1 MAMSR
6 YYTEEIPRFSRRWW
20 LQTGRNTFWIFVIT
34 VLIWVFADLE
44 FTDDEELR
52 ATIRMTI
59 GNSKDLV
66 LLDRNDAQKRDVNV
80 TFQVQGSRGSLNNYV
95 QELQKARKGGA
106 VIEYDLTKAHGKG
119 KHPISVVDL
128 LRQTE
133 AITKGGLTVI
143 EATPA
148 MISIELDEA
157 LYVPDIEVNFN
168 YTGAVLPKVDI
179 TPSKMGIRVSSKL
192 WAEVDPGSKLQ
203 TVSVDLRNRPDETI
217 SVQIQPAIAGIPVI
231 PDHKEVTVAVKVGQL
246 TGEKSMKVTVRLLAP
261 SIWSEAEDGTWQ
273 RFVLKRKEPTWHV
286 EIRVEGP
293 KTVIESLKPEHVDAY
308 IRLTDDHK
316 KTPESW
322 DTAKVQIRFTPQ
334 FKNVKLV
341 GEPPS
346 VSFKLIPKP
355 AAVPAP

>member
-20 LQTGRNTFWIFVIT
+20 LQTGRNTFWIFVVT

-59 GNSKDLV
+59 GNSKHLV
-66 LLDRNDAQKRDVNV
+66 LLDRGDAQKRDVTV
-80 TFQVQGSRGSLNNYV
+80 TFRVQGSRGSLNNYV
-95 QELQKARKGGA
+95 QELQKVREGGA
-106 VIEYDLTKAHGKG
+106 VIEYDLTKAHGEG
-119 KHPISVVDL
+119 KHMISVVDL

-148 MISIELDEA
+148 LISIELDEA
-157 LYVPDIEVNFN
+157 LYVPDVEVNFN

-179 TPSKMGIRVSSKL
+179 MPPKMGIRVSKKL

-203 TVSVDLRNRPDETI
+203 TARVDLRDHPDKTI
-217 SVQIQPAIAGIPVI
+217 TAEILPVIAGIPVI
-231 PDHKEVTVAVKVGQL
+231 PDHKEVRAAVKVGKL
-246 TGEKSMKVTVRLLAP
+246 TGEKSMRVTVRLLAP
-261 SIWSEAEDGTWQ
+261 SIWSEDGTWQ
-273 RFVLKRKEPTWHV
+273 RYVLKRKEPTWHV
-286 EIRVEGP
+286 EIKVEGP
-293 KTVIESLKPEHVDAY
+293 KTVIEGLKPEHVDAY

-322 DTAKVQIRFTPQ
+322 DTAKVQIHFPPQ

-341 GEPPS
+341 GEPPA

-355 AAVPAP
+355 ATPPGP